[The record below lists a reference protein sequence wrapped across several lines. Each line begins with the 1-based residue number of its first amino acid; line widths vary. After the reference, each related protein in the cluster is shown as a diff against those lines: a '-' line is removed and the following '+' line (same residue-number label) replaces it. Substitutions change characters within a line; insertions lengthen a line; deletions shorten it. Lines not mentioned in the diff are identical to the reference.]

1 MRGLDFGRDRRRTTA
16 LTAMLV
22 IAGLG
27 WSAAGPSPAAAAF
40 GISLDSIVGGLE
52 SPTQITNA
60 GDGTD
65 RLFVVEQRGTVRVI
79 QGGVLQPGFFLD
91 IRSKVEDGGERGLL
105 GLAFSPNFETNRQ
118 LFVFYTRNGG
128 DIVVTRFTTNAPRTN
143 ADESTHRPLFL
154 IEHSAQTNHNGGGL
168 TFGPNGL
175 LYIAVGDG
183 GGSGDP
189 GNDAQ
194 ETTTTLLGKILR
206 VNVNGTK
213 SGPFHHYSNPAA
225 NPFKGST
232 RGRDEIWAYGLRNP
246 WRISF
251 DRVTGQLF
259 IGDVGQGRW
268 EEIDRE
274 KPGIRGGRN
283 YGWNA
288 MEGFHCYT
296 ASKCPL
302 SGDTL
307 PVAEYSHS
315 GGNCSIT
322 GGFVY
327 RGPTQT
333 ELVAQYAFADYCSGR
348 IWTMPNTSG
357 VMTLRADT
365 SQNITSFGESENGEL
380 YAVTSSGTVYRVL
393 TN

>member
-1 MRGLDFGRDRRRTTA
+1 MRRLDFRRDRRRTTT

-105 GLAFSPNFETNRQ
+105 GLAFSPSFETNRQ
-118 LFVFYTRNGG
+118 LFVYYTRNGG
-128 DIVVTRFTTNAPRTN
+128 DIVVTRFTTNAARTD

-189 GNDAQ
+189 RNNAQ
-194 ETTTTLLGKILR
+194 RKATLLGKILR

-232 RGRDEIWAYGLRNP
+232 PGLDEIWAYGLRNP

-283 YGWNA
+283 YGWDA

-333 ELVAQYAFADYCSGR
+333 ELVGQYVFADYCSGR

>member
-1 MRGLDFGRDRRRTTA
+1 MRRLDFRRDRRRTTA

-105 GLAFSPNFETNRQ
+105 GLAFSPSFETNRQ
-118 LFVFYTRNGG
+118 LFVYYTRNGG
-128 DIVVTRFTTNAPRTN
+128 DIVVTRFTTNAARTD

-189 GNDAQ
+189 RNNAQ
-194 ETTTTLLGKILR
+194 RKTTLLGKILR

-232 RGRDEIWAYGLRNP
+232 PGLDEIWAYGLRNP

-333 ELVAQYAFADYCSGR
+333 ELVGQYVFADYCSGR

>member
-1 MRGLDFGRDRRRTTA
+1 
-16 LTAMLV
+16 ML
-22 IAGLG
+22 
-27 WSAAGPSPAAAAF
+27 SAVAPVGVAAAF
-40 GISLDSIVGGLE
+40 TISLDPVTSGLE

-65 RLFVVEQRGTVRVI
+65 RLFAVEQQGTIRVI
-79 QGGVLQPGFFLD
+79 QGGVLQPGYFLD

-168 TFGPNGL
+168 TFGPDGL

-189 GNDAQ
+189 GNNAQ

-333 ELVAQYAFADYCSGR
+333 ELIGQYVFADYCSGR